1 MDLSR
6 RNFLQL
12 GTVGALAAFSGTT
25 AAQSISEDSPEYQ
38 EAAILLGPK
47 SARPTPAELH
57 AGGADYERVLFGYI
71 YRTIAGDTYYTT
83 QDMDSWKM
91 LRATAAA
98 FKAHRVEAIPTP
110 VLDTWTSIDSFET
123 VPDES
128 PNGFVTLQSDNT
140 TFELQEPGLYRFN
153 GCLKMQNNSTG
164 QQTTR
169 VLVRLYANNTDE
181 LRCSQ
186 RQWLETINSD
196 SQVTFPYGG
205 TDIVESPTKTIQLQY
220 YTDND
225 SISFD
230 ADANFESPVTAT
242 FRADYLGPLT

>member
-6 RNFLQL
+6 RNFIQL

-25 AAQSISEDSPEYQ
+25 AAQSISDDSPEYQ

-47 SARPTPAELH
+47 TARPSPSELA
-57 AGGADYERVLFGYI
+57 AGGDDYERVLFAYI
-71 YRTIAGDTYYTT
+71 YRTIAGDTFYTT
-83 QDMDSWKM
+83 QDMDSWQP
-91 LRATAAA
+91 LRPTAVST
-98 FKAHRVEAIPTP
+98 KAHRVDPITDPA
-110 VLDTWTSIDSFET
+110 LNTWTSVSGFSVVE
-123 VPDES
+123 DES
-128 PNGFVTLQSDNT
+128 PNGFVTLQSDTT
-140 TFELQEPGLYRFN
+140 TFEIQEPGLYRFN
-153 GCLKMQNNSTG
+153 GCFKMQNNTTG
-164 QQTTR
+164 QQTAR
-169 VLVRLYANNTDE
+169 VLIRLYANNTSE

-205 TDIVESPTKTIQLQY
+205 TDTLQAGDTIQLQY

-230 ADANFESPVTAT
+230 ADDTFQNPVTAT
-242 FRADYLGPLT
+242 FSADYVGPLP